1 VTAREFA
8 IKAHGDQKCSDLPYV
23 FHLDDVAATLREFG
37 VFDRSLIDAS
47 YLHDV
52 LEDTGVTEQELLEKF
67 PTSVSYVVAVTG
79 VGPTRQERN
88 ASAERKIAGRS
99 FSTHL
104 KLADRI
110 ANVRRSSLGSESH
123 EQKYREE
130 YPAFRAA
137 LYREGDASDMW
148 ACLDWLMGVAADG
161 PAVGAGNP

>member
-8 IKAHGDQKCSDLPYV
+8 TKAHGDQKYSDLPYV
-23 FHLDDVAATLREFG
+23 FYLDDVAATLREFG
-37 VFDRSLIDAS
+37 VFDRPLIDAS

-52 LEDTGVTEQELLEKF
+52 LEDTGVIEQELLEKF
-67 PTSVSYVVAVTG
+67 PASVAYVVAVTG

-88 ASAERKIAGRS
+88 ASAYRKIAGRS

-110 ANVRRSSLGSESH
+110 ANVRRSPGSESP

-137 LYREGDASDMW
+137 LYREGDAAEICGLAW
-148 ACLDWLMGVAADG
+148 MG
-161 PAVGAGNP
+161 